1 MTNKIDTIVNKFV
14 TEVSNLIG
22 NRLKKVILYG
32 SYARG
37 DYNANSDLDIMIL
50 TDFTEEELV
59 EYRMKIRDI
68 ACDIELENDI
78 VISPVVRNLE
88 KYNERINV
96 IPFYTNVQKEG
107 VVIRGWRDYSKW
119 ICQISIRKSKTRLQ
133 IVTAR
138 ELIELVE
145 NYLKEKST
153 PNQ

>member
-1 MTNKIDTIVNKFV
+1 MTNKIDTIINKFV

-107 VVIRGWRDYSKW
+107 VVIRG
-119 ICQISIRKSKTRLQ
+119 
-133 IVTAR
+133 
-138 ELIELVE
+138 
-145 NYLKEKST
+145 
-153 PNQ
+153 